1 MKITLE
7 MVDQVI
13 ERTGADYQ
21 VAKDAL
27 LEVDGDVLEAIVLIE
42 SKITKPEENI
52 MIQRLKEL
60 VDKGKISRIIVERDG
75 INIINIPV
83 IAGVIGGVL
92 LSSTAIII
100 AITTAIISGCDLYVI
115 DSQNNKI
122 NVKEYTKE
130 KYDQVV
136 NKKSNE

>member
-115 DSQNNKI
+115 DSLNNKI